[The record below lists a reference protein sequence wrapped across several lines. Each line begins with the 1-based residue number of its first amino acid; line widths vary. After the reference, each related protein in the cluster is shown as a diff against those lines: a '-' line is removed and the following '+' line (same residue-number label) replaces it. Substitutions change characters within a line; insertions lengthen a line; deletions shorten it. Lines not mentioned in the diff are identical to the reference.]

1 MPMLIDTDV
10 AIHLRD
16 GNPIIAARMGETGA
30 PMISAITLGELEAGA
45 ARDVSGNKLRRRLL
59 DAMLGL
65 VPVLPFTAKESAA
78 YGHIV
83 GVLGYD
89 RRKVLDRMIA
99 DYHSRR
105 STAAISGT
113 FLISTFWCGRFPKTP
128 RSYLQTDK
136 SPRRSTR

>member
-1 MPMLIDTDV
+1 MPLLIDTDV

-16 GNPIIAARMGETGA
+16 GDPIVAARMAETGA
-30 PMISAITLGELEAGA
+30 PMISAITLGELEADA

-65 VPVLPFTAKESAA
+65 VPVLPFTAAESAE

-99 DYHSRR
+99 
-105 STAAISGT
+105 AQAIVAGLPLAT
-113 FLISTFWCGRFPKTP
+113 INGRDFRDIPN
-128 RSYLQTDK
+128 LDLLVW
-136 SPRRSTR
+136 TRP

>member
-16 GNPIIAARMGETGA
+16 GNPIIAARMEETGA

-65 VPVLPFTAKESAA
+65 VPVLPFTAAESAA

-99 DYHSRR
+99 
-105 STAAISGT
+105 AQAIVAGLPLAT
-113 FLISTFWCGRFPKTP
+113 INGRDFRDIPNLDLLVWTLP
-128 RSYLQTDK
+128 
-136 SPRRSTR
+136 